1 MPHVIAGAPSSGP
14 EAEPVPGRKPCLDFF
29 SGLAAGV
36 AVVTASTDDGPV
48 GTTVST
54 VTSLSA
60 EPPLLLLC
68 LAHSSRTLHALRAR
82 DGFAVH
88 LLAEGQSRRARRFSS
103 APPAE
108 RFTAESYEESLGAP
122 VLADALSWAVCRTEE
137 IRPYGD
143 HCLVV
148 GRLTA
153 LRAGP
158 GRPLI
163 WHDRGFH
170 TLADQGAR

>member
-1 MPHVIAGAPSSGP
+1 MPHVMAGSPGSGP
-14 EAEPVPGRKPCLDFF
+14 QAEPVPGRKACLDFF
-29 SGLAAGV
+29 AGLAAGV
-36 AVVTASTDDGPV
+36 AVVTASTDAGPV

-68 LAHSSRTLHALRAR
+68 LAHASRTLDALRAR
-82 DGFAVH
+82 DTFAVH
-88 LLAEGQSRRARRFSS
+88 LLAEGHAPRARRFSS
-103 APPAE
+103 AAPEE
-108 RFTAESYEESLGAP
+108 RFAAESYEESLGAP
-122 VLADALSWAVCRTEE
+122 VLADTLRWSVCRTEE

-153 LRAGP
+153 LCSGP
-158 GRPLI
+158 GRPLV
-163 WHDRGFH
+163 WHDRAFH
-170 TLADQGAR
+170 ALAERGAP